1 MDTVAEIEEIKTVLS
16 KMSRE
21 KLSIFRRWFIEEFD
35 ADAWDSQFEDDVL
48 SGRLD
53 ALAEEAIRDF
63 EEGRCTEMNMNTL
76 SPKFI

>member
-63 EEGRCTEMNMNTL
+63 EEGRCTE
-76 SPKFI
+76 I

>member
-35 ADAWDSQFEDDVL
+35 ADAWDSVL
-48 SGRLD
+48 IFLK
-53 ALAEEAIRDF
+53 
-63 EEGRCTEMNMNTL
+63 N
-76 SPKFI
+76 